1 MKVKRTQFV
10 STLWSRAIT
19 PNPTSCLSPKDFG
32 WKFTES
38 NLYIPIWFEGD
49 NMPNLQNLFANENNS
64 EDIEGSPES
73 QNNTLLD
80 EESCEEDVDEAWSE
94 SDED

>member
-1 MKVKRTQFV
+1 
-10 STLWSRAIT
+10 
-19 PNPTSCLSPKDFG
+19 
-32 WKFTES
+32 
-38 NLYIPIWFEGD
+38 
-49 NMPNLQNLFANENNS
+49 MPNLQNLFANENNS

-80 EESCEEDVDEAWSE
+80 EESCEEAVDEAWSE